1 MPLDASATLARPRRF
16 VVQHHTGYG
25 PEHWD
30 LMLEEDDGLA
40 TWRLHRDPAT
50 LAAGPIPATRIA
62 DHRKA
67 YLTYEGPVSRDRGQV
82 RIVDHGTYAVVSYE
96 AASVTA
102 DFGGVHLAGRLVLR
116 RSPADTTEWTL
127 GPA

>member
-1 MPLDASATLARPRRF
+1 MPLDASSTPSRLRRF

-62 DHRKA
+62 DHRTA
-67 YLTYEGPVSRDRGQV
+67 YLTYEGPVSRERGQV
-82 RIVDHGTYAVVSYE
+82 RIVDRGTCAVVSCE
-96 AASVTA
+96 AASLTA
-102 DFGGVHLAGRLVLR
+102 DFGGMLLAGRLVLR
-116 RSPADTTEWTL
+116 CSPADATVWTL